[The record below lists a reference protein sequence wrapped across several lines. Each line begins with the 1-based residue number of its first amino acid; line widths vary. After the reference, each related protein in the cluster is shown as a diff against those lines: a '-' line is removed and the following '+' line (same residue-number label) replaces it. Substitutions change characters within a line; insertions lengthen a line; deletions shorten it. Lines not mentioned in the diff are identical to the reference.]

1 MLLALRSLWEATAS
15 DAERKWPIVRNRKI
29 KKGAPFIPLSNESD
43 NRRRRNSLRDRTE
56 EEELTVLLASII

>member
-1 MLLALRSLWEATAS
+1 MLLALRSLWEGGSAS
-15 DAERKWPIVRNRKI
+15 SHGGTVVSHRKI
-29 KKGAPFIPLSNESD
+29 KKGAPFISISNESD